1 MMSFISYKH
10 KSGFCFWNVKQ
21 SLNSNLFSVFHNL
34 EQMRCCGNNMQF
46 AKAWLNFDKTDII
59 GNAGEIVTMAMV
71 EQGEHIK
78 VA

>member
-1 MMSFISYKH
+1 
-10 KSGFCFWNVKQ
+10 
-21 SLNSNLFSVFHNL
+21 
-34 EQMRCCGNNMQF
+34 MRFCGNNMQF
-46 AKAWLNFDKTDII
+46 AKVWLNFDKTDII